1 MTICHKKKV
10 KQMQSIR
17 TKLGEGGRII
27 IPAQIRHE
35 LNIAV
40 GNDIILHIQGDIIY
54 ILPLTNH
61 SVNYKRR
68 YKNTLKA
75 NSNSTEISL

>member
-1 MTICHKKKV
+1 
-10 KQMQSIR
+10 MQSIR

-40 GNDIILHIQGDIIY
+40 GNEALSYIY
-54 ILPLTNH
+54 KVI
-61 SVNYKRR
+61 
-68 YKNTLKA
+68 
-75 NSNSTEISL
+75 